1 MKVIKRDGSIE
12 KFSKTKI
19 RKSLM
24 KTFKSCKTKFCQECY
39 DDIIKNLIEKYNA
52 IDGDTL
58 DINNIQDIIETT
70 LVNCDLPDVAKA
82 YILYRHERDRIREF
96 VKQKE
101 QFIESY
107 KTAYN
112 TADNTI
118 DDNSNVTNKNIGVL
132 NSEIHKPDNIQI
144 NRTIITNKLHKLFPD
159 FDAKQYCRDLDD
171 HVIYKN
177 DESSFACTSPYC
189 CSITM
194 YPFLLNGIK
203 DIGGLSARPKN
214 LDSFCGMYVNLVLA
228 LSTQFA
234 GAVATSEVLLYFD
247 YFARKEWGD
256 DYIDKADLQCKSE
269 VCLNPRTI
277 RQQIHQHFQQIIYSI
292 NQPSRSSMQSPF
304 VNFSYFDKP
313 FFEGMFGEFVFPDGT
328 KPIWKTLSWLQKDFM
343 TWFNEERL
351 KTVLTFPVESFAL
364 VYKDGDFVDKETYQ
378 FVCDEYARGHSFFTY
393 ISDTVDSLSSCC
405 FSKDQKVLWKSSK
418 SGVHITTMEEL
429 HNTKWEPE
437 KKNLRIYH
445 NGSWV
450 KGKSIMLPNRK
461 MYKVVTEN
469 NKEFIMTDN
478 HINVTLD
485 GEKQTSELTM
495 NDYLMFNT
503 LPLNALPEND
513 EHLTYEQGFVIGAFL
528 GDGSFASEVKGTVY
542 DVNFSLNEEKYE
554 KTIDIINTAN
564 KQTGGESL
572 ACLSKVYNNVYPVR
586 ISSKKLAAF
595 IMKWT
600 NWKRGTYSHNKELNM
615 NCLLQ
620 SIEFRK
626 GILEGWYST
635 DGGNSNRCYTTSQ
648 KLVECMESLITSL
661 GMQSTIDVSD
671 RTNEECVIRGTE
683 FDRNYPLYCLRW
695 YEPATHRKNKDSKKS
710 WIKKN
715 NSLYFKIKSIEEYE
729 YNDNVYCIECNNQ
742 DEPYFTLP
750 SGLITHNCRLKNMV
764 TTKEFNFTNGNMGL
778 MTGSKSVISLNL
790 SRIVQIAVKGFDNPQ
805 DRLEKDAIYDAI
817 KKYLIEILERVYK
830 YHYAYNELLW
840 DMYDARLLPAY
851 SAHFIDLNKQYL
863 TIGLNG
869 LNQAAEFLGLK
880 CTNNKHYAEFCQ
892 MIFSTVKEQNKL
904 HKTEKTTFNTEQV
917 PAESLAVKNYKWDK
931 EDGYWVPEDTNL
943 YASYIFKPND
953 KSVSVLDKIVM
964 HGKNY
969 IGDYLDGGAAAHIN
983 LEEHLSSTQYDRVLR
998 HAAKNGCQYL
1008 TFNIPISRCDDCGKI
1023 VNRPVDKCPDCGSD
1037 KITTI
1042 TRIIGYLTAVKNW
1055 SEGRRKEFT
1064 TRVFNTQIDKPE
1076 K

>member
-39 DDIIKNLIEKYNA
+39 DDIIKNLIEKYNS
-52 IDGDTL
+52 IDGDIL
-58 DINNIQDIIETT
+58 DINIIQDIIEST
-70 LVNCDLPDVAKA
+70 LVNCDLPDVAKS

-194 YPFLLNGIK
+194 YPFLLNGIR
-203 DIGGLSARPKN
+203 DIGGLSAKPKN

-247 YFARKEWGD
+247 YFARKEWGN
-256 DYIDKADLQCKSE
+256 DYINKVDVQCKSE

-328 KPIWKTLSWLQKDFM
+328 KPIWKTLSWLQKEFM
-343 TWFNEERL
+343 MWFNEERL

-405 FSKDQKVLWKSSK
+405 
-418 SGVHITTMEEL
+418 
-429 HNTKWEPE
+429 
-437 KKNLRIYH
+437 
-445 NGSWV
+445 
-450 KGKSIMLPNRK
+450 
-461 MYKVVTEN
+461 
-469 NKEFIMTDN
+469 
-478 HINVTLD
+478 
-485 GEKQTSELTM
+485 
-495 NDYLMFNT
+495 
-503 LPLNALPEND
+503 
-513 EHLTYEQGFVIGAFL
+513 
-528 GDGSFASEVKGTVY
+528 
-542 DVNFSLNEEKYE
+542 
-554 KTIDIINTAN
+554 
-564 KQTGGESL
+564 
-572 ACLSKVYNNVYPVR
+572 
-586 ISSKKLAAF
+586 
-595 IMKWT
+595 
-600 NWKRGTYSHNKELNM
+600 
-615 NCLLQ
+615 
-620 SIEFRK
+620 
-626 GILEGWYST
+626 
-635 DGGNSNRCYTTSQ
+635 
-648 KLVECMESLITSL
+648 
-661 GMQSTIDVSD
+661 
-671 RTNEECVIRGTE
+671 
-683 FDRNYPLYCLRW
+683 
-695 YEPATHRKNKDSKKS
+695 
-710 WIKKN
+710 
-715 NSLYFKIKSIEEYE
+715 
-729 YNDNVYCIECNNQ
+729 
-742 DEPYFTLP
+742 
-750 SGLITHNCRLKNMV
+750 RLKNMV

-790 SRIVQIAVKGFDNPQ
+790 SRIVQNATKGFDNPQ

-817 KKYLIEILERVYK
+817 KNSLE
-830 YHYAYNELLW
+830 
-840 DMYDARLLPAY
+840 
-851 SAHFIDLNKQYL
+851 
-863 TIGLNG
+863 
-869 LNQAAEFLGLK
+869 
-880 CTNNKHYAEFCQ
+880 
-892 MIFSTVKEQNKL
+892 
-904 HKTEKTTFNTEQV
+904 
-917 PAESLAVKNYKWDK
+917 
-931 EDGYWVPEDTNL
+931 
-943 YASYIFKPND
+943 
-953 KSVSVLDKIVM
+953 
-964 HGKNY
+964 
-969 IGDYLDGGAAAHIN
+969 
-983 LEEHLSSTQYDRVLR
+983 
-998 HAAKNGCQYL
+998 
-1008 TFNIPISRCDDCGKI
+1008 
-1023 VNRPVDKCPDCGSD
+1023 
-1037 KITTI
+1037 
-1042 TRIIGYLTAVKNW
+1042 
-1055 SEGRRKEFT
+1055 
-1064 TRVFNTQIDKPE
+1064 
-1076 K
+1076 